1 MTDLIGDN
9 ILIDK
14 AEFDQLKL
22 KADLGSS
29 LLHYLLRNY
38 QDDQWD
44 SSTRD
49 IMGECAMVF
58 WSETVEWT
66 IVEEENEVDCSPP

>member
-1 MTDLIGDN
+1 MTDLIGESVLLDREEYDN
-9 ILIDK
+9 LM
-14 AEFDQLKL
+14 L

-29 LLHYLLRNY
+29 LLHYLLCNY

-58 WSETVEWT
+58 WGKT
-66 IVEEENEVDCSPP
+66 ITWNIDEEENEDD

>member
-1 MTDLIGDN
+1 MTDLIGESV
-9 ILIDK
+9 LLDK
-14 AEFDQLKL
+14 EEYDQLKL

-44 SSTRD
+44 GSTRD
-49 IMGECAMVF
+49 IMEECAMVF
-58 WSETVEWT
+58 WNETIEWN
-66 IVEEENEVDCSPP
+66 IDEEENEDEA

>member
-1 MTDLIGDN
+1 MTDLMGGSVLLDR
-9 ILIDK
+9 
-14 AEFDQLKL
+14 EEYDQLKL

-49 IMGECAMVF
+49 IMEECAMVF
-58 WSETVEWT
+58 WGETITWN
-66 IVEEENEVDCSPP
+66 IDEEENEDEA

>member
-1 MTDLIGDN
+1 MTELTGGST
-9 ILIDK
+9 LIDK
-14 AEFDQLKL
+14 AEYDQLKL

-44 SSTRD
+44 SSTRG
-49 IMGECAMVF
+49 IMEECAMVF
-58 WSETVEWT
+58 WNQTIEWN
-66 IVEEENEVDCSPP
+66 IDEEENEDD

>member
-1 MTDLIGDN
+1 MTDLIGESV
-9 ILIDK
+9 LLDK
-14 AEFDQLKL
+14 EEYDQLKL

-49 IMGECAMVF
+49 IMEECAMVL
-58 WSETVEWT
+58 WGQTIEWN
-66 IVEEENEVDCSPP
+66 IDEEENEDD

>member
-1 MTDLIGDN
+1 MTDLVGGSVLLDR
-9 ILIDK
+9 
-14 AEFDQLKL
+14 EEYDQLKL

-58 WSETVEWT
+58 WNEGIKWN
-66 IVEEENEVDCSPP
+66 IDEEENEDEA

>member
-1 MTDLIGDN
+1 MTDLIGESVLLDREEYDN
-9 ILIDK
+9 LM
-14 AEFDQLKL
+14 L

-29 LLHYLLRNY
+29 LLHYLLCNY

-58 WSETVEWT
+58 WGETITWN
-66 IVEEENEVDCSPP
+66 IDEEENEDD

>member
-1 MTDLIGDN
+1 MTDLVGGSVLLDR
-9 ILIDK
+9 
-14 AEFDQLKL
+14 EEYDQLKL

-58 WSETVEWT
+58 WGSGVVWN
-66 IVEEENEVDCSPP
+66 IDEEENEDD